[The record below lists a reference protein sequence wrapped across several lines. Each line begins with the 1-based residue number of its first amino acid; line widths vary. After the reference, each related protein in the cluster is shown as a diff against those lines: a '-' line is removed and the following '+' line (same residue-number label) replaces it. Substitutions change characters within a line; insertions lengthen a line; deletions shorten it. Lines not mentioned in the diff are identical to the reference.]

1 MLDFVKGIFATIGLV
16 GMLIVGALVGF
27 AIGIFA
33 YWFSKIFIGFFA
45 SIIDTAPFIESI
57 IQFLY
62 ASEYSDLIQYI
73 FIGAFTILV
82 PYSFYINRGDYR

>member
-1 MLDFVKGIFATIGLV
+1 VLKGIVATIGLV
-16 GMLIVGALVGF
+16 GGLIIMALVGF

-33 YWFSKIFIGFFA
+33 FWFSKIFIGFSA

-73 FIGAFTILV
+73 FIGSFTILT
-82 PYSFYINRGDYR
+82 PLSWYLNGKD

>member
-1 MLDFVKGIFATIGLV
+1 MIDVLKGIVATIGLV
-16 GMLIVGALVGF
+16 GGVIIGALVGF

-73 FIGAFTILV
+73 FIGAFTLFIPLSWLV
-82 PYSFYINRGDYR
+82 NKD

>member
-1 MLDFVKGIFATIGLV
+1 MIDVLKGIVATIGLV
-16 GMLIVGALVGF
+16 GGLIIMALVGF

-33 YWFSKIFIGFFA
+33 FWFSKIFIGFFA

-73 FIGAFTILV
+73 FIGSFTILT
-82 PYSFYINRGDYR
+82 PLSWYLNTSD

>member
-1 MLDFVKGIFATIGLV
+1 MLDFVKGIVATIGLV

-73 FIGAFTILV
+73 FIGAFTLFIPLSWLV
-82 PYSFYINRGDYR
+82 NKD

>member
-1 MLDFVKGIFATIGLV
+1 MIDVLKGIVATIGLV
-16 GMLIVGALVGF
+16 GGLIIMALVGF

-33 YWFSKIFIGFFA
+33 FWFSKIFIGFFA

-62 ASEYSDLIQYI
+62 ASEYSDLIEYI
-73 FIGAFTILV
+73 FICSFTILT
-82 PYSFYINRGDYR
+82 PLSWYLNTSD